1 MKKYIILFLTL
12 LCLFGLAACSKG
24 KEEPYVVNTF
34 EATPVE
40 LIEEYVND
48 NKEITTT
55 AYYEMSDGTWRTDEY
70 TYRYKLVVTGRL
82 RNAVADITYVILSNR
97 EDITFEQAWKA
108 SGLSSILQK
117 SLNYFFHNFYSF
129 VGKSKKDRREIGRV
143 YE

>member
-117 SLNYFFHNFYSF
+117 KL
-129 VGKSKKDRREIGRV
+129 KLLLP
-143 YE
+143 